1 MIDIVNKM
9 LWAINMCFQIYFW
22 MICVRCLLTWIPNLD
37 WDRNP
42 ILNALKSSV
51 DLYLNLFR
59 KFIPPLG
66 PFDFSPIVAM
76 IALFFIQFIIRFGAI
91 MIFSALGLIR

>member
-1 MIDIVNKM
+1 MIAAKI
-9 LWAINMCFQIYFW
+9 LWAINMCFQIYML
-22 MICVRCLLTWIPNLD
+22 MICVRCLLTWLPNLN
-37 WDRNP
+37 WERNA

-66 PFDFSPIVAM
+66 PFDFSPVIAM
-76 IALFFIQFIIRFGAI
+76 FVLIFIWRITLYGVG
-91 MIFSALGLIR
+91 MIFVSLGLIG